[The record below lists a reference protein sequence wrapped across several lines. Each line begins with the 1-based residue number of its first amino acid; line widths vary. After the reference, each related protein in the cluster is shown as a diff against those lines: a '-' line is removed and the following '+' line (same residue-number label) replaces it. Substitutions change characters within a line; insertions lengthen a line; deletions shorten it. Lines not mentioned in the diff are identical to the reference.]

1 MKVIHL
7 ENKITQELPC
17 VATIGFF
24 DGVHKGH
31 LYLIEQLKSVAKEH
45 GMASAVIT
53 FDKHPRQVL
62 SPDTPTAMLS
72 TLDEKIVALSK
83 TGIDICI
90 IVPFT
95 RELAALS
102 AFDFMNGT
110 LKPLSVKIL
119 LTGYDNRFGH
129 NRSENFENYTEYG
142 RQIGIQVIEAKPYEY
157 NGKKASSSLIRRM
170 IADGDVET
178 ASTYLGR
185 PYTITGVVVE
195 GYHIGRS
202 MRFPTANIEVEDSSK
217 LIPKPGV
224 YAVKVRLN
232 NAMEYKYGMMNIG
245 SRPTFN
251 GSRIT
256 IEVNI
261 FNCKERLYGET
272 VTVAVCH
279 RLRDERKFADIA
291 ALKEQLK
298 ADAEA
303 AKAIM
308 GIRHPLSIYL

>member
-7 ENKITQELPC
+7 KNNITQGLPC

-72 TLDEKIVALSK
+72 TLDEKVVALSK

-95 RELAALS
+95 RELAAQS

-110 LKPLSVKIL
+110 LKPLSVKVL

-157 NGKKASSSLIRRM
+157 NGKNASSSLVRRM
-170 IADGDVET
+170 IADGDVD
-178 ASTYLGR
+178 AANTYLGR

-272 VTVAVCH
+272 VTVAICH

-303 AKAIM
+303 AKAI
-308 GIRHPLSIYL
+308 LQSNCL

>member
-7 ENKITQELPC
+7 EKNVMQELPC

-45 GMASAVIT
+45 GLASAVIT

-72 TLDEKIVALSK
+72 TIDEKIVALSK

-95 RELAALS
+95 RNLAALS

-110 LKPLSVKIL
+110 LKPLNVKLL

-142 RQIGIQVIEAKPYEY
+142 RQIGIRVIEAKPYEY
-157 NGKKASSSLIRRM
+157 NGKNASSSLIRRL
-170 IADGDVET
+170 ISDGDID
-178 ASTYLGR
+178 AANTYLGR

-195 GYHIGRS
+195 GHHIGRS
-202 MRFPTANIEVEDSSK
+202 MHFPTANIEVEDSSK
-217 LIPKPGV
+217 LLPKPGV
-224 YAVKVRLN
+224 YAVKVRLG
-232 NAMEYKYGMMNIG
+232 NAMVFKHGMMNIG

-251 GSRIT
+251 GSHIT

-291 ALKEQLK
+291 ALKVQLK

-303 AKAIM
+303 AKAI
-308 GIRHPLSIYL
+308 LQSNCL

>member
-1 MKVIHL
+1 MKVISL
-7 ENKITQELPC
+7 KDNIISEQPC

-24 DGVHKGH
+24 DGVHRGH
-31 LYLIEQLKSVAKEH
+31 SFLIGQLIDEARRRNIS
-45 GMASAVIT
+45 SAVIT
-53 FDKHPRQVL
+53 FDRHPRQVL
-62 SPDTPTAMLS
+62 HPDKPFPMLS
-72 TLDEKIVALSK
+72 TLDEKILALSK
-83 TGIDICI
+83 TGVDICI

-110 LKPLSVKIL
+110 LKPLSVKVL

-157 NGKKASSSLIRRM
+157 NGKNASSSLVRRM
-170 IADGDVET
+170 IADGDVD
-178 ASTYLGR
+178 AANTYLGR

-202 MRFPTANIEVEDSSK
+202 IHFPTANIEVEDNSK
-217 LIPKPGV
+217 LIPKSGV

-303 AKAIM
+303 AKAI
-308 GIRHPLSIYL
+308 LQSNSL